1 MQLETVSYLVLICL
15 CSSRPPLYM
24 SYGVR
29 SRGRVAICDT
39 RTFKDL
45 SALLSGSIG
54 KRTGHAE
61 VYRYYHIWA
70 IHLCCK

>member
-1 MQLETVSYLVLICL
+1 
-15 CSSRPPLYM
+15 LYM